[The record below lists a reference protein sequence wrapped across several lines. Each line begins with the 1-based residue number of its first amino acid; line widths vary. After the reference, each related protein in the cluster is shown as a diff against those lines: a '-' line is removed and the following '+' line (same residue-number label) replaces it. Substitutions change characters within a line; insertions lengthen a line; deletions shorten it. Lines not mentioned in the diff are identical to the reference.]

1 MMLAVKRVKLPAS
14 GWLNR
19 QDKPLPR
26 RGMFPVKI
34 CEIHSLGRYSRE
46 VFINRCSSAYR
57 TPEMDTRK
65 REENCSPP
73 VLEFIL
79 LLSGAESATDGNGS
93 CSRLIAVTAN
103 GSLINC

>member
-26 RGMFPVKI
+26 RGMFPVEI

-46 VFINRCSSAYR
+46 VLIGPPPPIA
-57 TPEMDTRK
+57 PQKWTRGK
-65 REENCSPP
+65 VRKIADPP
-73 VLEFIL
+73 DV
-79 LLSGAESATDGNGS
+79 GTVPV
-93 CSRLIAVTAN
+93 AV
-103 GSLINC
+103 

>member
-34 CEIHSLGRYSRE
+34 CEIHSLGRYSRS
-46 VFINRCSSAYR
+46 VFIGIPPPIA
-57 TPEMDTRK
+57 PQKWTRWK
-65 REENCSPP
+65 EGKIADPP
-73 VLEFIL
+73 DV
-79 LLSGAESATDGNGS
+79 GTVPV
-93 CSRLIAVTAN
+93 AV
-103 GSLINC
+103 

>member
-1 MMLAVKRVKLPAS
+1 MLAVKRVKLPAS

-46 VFINRCSSAYR
+46 VLIGAPPPI
-57 TPEMDTRK
+57 TPQKWTRGK
-65 REENCSPP
+65 ERKITACPFGVYSPLIWRRVRYGRERF
-73 VLEFIL
+73 L
-79 LLSGAESATDGNGS
+79 
-93 CSRLIAVTAN
+93 
-103 GSLINC
+103 

>member
-1 MMLAVKRVKLPAS
+1 MC
-14 GWLNR
+14 LNS
-19 QDKPLPR
+19 Q
-26 RGMFPVKI
+26 I

-73 VLEFIL
+73 VW
-79 LLSGAESATDGNGS
+79 
-93 CSRLIAVTAN
+93 
-103 GSLINC
+103 SLFSSYLAQSPLRAGTVPVAA